1 MTEIPVTDAFV
12 DEIANYADHCQ
23 RLKQDLDAI
32 LEDYG
37 DGSDILYAVDFSE
50 IYAYVLPDDSHEN
63 APFDDGWA
71 GDHLRQTVLLEKFF
85 RKGNIVLPEPYIVE
99 LHPFFDRVAMRAFG
113 DETTLLLNAY
123 TELQRLKRTSEFDR
137 IRKLSRQ
144 AERRELTPEEIAE
157 TLKFFETRGSMLV
170 AFARGSSREPL
181 ERMRRLLKGRP
192 FVPLDSIMAGTASAI
207 DDRVVNDMF
216 HRLVIRR
223 KSGTPASSKVDALAI
238 EHVRAAN
245 HVLRERKAK
254 LLLVSRSQ
262 HMIAAVHESASGP
275 AWIDVRPFIRHPRTF
290 SAAYNLATAQDREAL
305 IRRVRLRKEMLDL
318 FIHAVADA
326 QQQSSGIAEDRRQV
340 LRKKM
345 SEIQDEWSS
354 GEQLANAIPKDGETS
369 AGEAAELARKYLS
382 FLRADAILKTAKKR
396 IIEIFDETARD
407 LGLIGAKVQTP
418 EVTFGSVLYP
428 VELSDPELRALVE
441 DLAREWAVTAG
452 KAAELFDL
460 AAKQPLPNH
469 EFLLAIA
476 ITLGAIGRWSVAEQ
490 YAAQAVNLADSKAAT
505 TEAQFIHALTLR
517 KLLHPKKSPAEEL
530 QHLYDARAAILRALE
545 ARPTEP
551 RYLNELGVIEAY
563 LLRVVPK
570 DGRREARAKVGAT
583 FERARETEH
592 SDKLEAQILNNL
604 AYLYYAMPP
613 HDHDQ
618 AQKYLTALEHQLD
631 AMKTPREKWPSFIV
645 DTLIFGRYRMNARS
659 MSLEMLVPM
668 INELTPI
675 AEKRDLTRAEQS
687 QVRAHVK
694 EMNDMRAKLERP
706 TGTSA
711 RKKSARRH

>member
-1 MTEIPVTDAFV
+1 MTEVPATDTFV
-12 DEIANYADHCQ
+12 DEIAGYADHCQ
-23 RLKQDLDAI
+23 RLKHDLDAI

-37 DGSDILYAVDFSE
+37 DGADVHYAVDFSE
-50 IYAYVLPDDSHEN
+50 IYAYVLPDDSHEE

-71 GDHLRQTVLLEKFF
+71 GDHLRQTVLLDKFF
-85 RKGNIVLPEPYIVE
+85 RRGNIVLPEPYIVE
-99 LHPFFDRVAMRAFG
+99 LHSFFDRVAMRAFG

-123 TELQRLKRTSEFDR
+123 KELQQLKRTSEFDR
-137 IRKLSRQ
+137 LRKLSRQ
-144 AERRELTPEEIAE
+144 AERRDLTPDEITE

-170 AFARGSSREPL
+170 AFARGSSRKPL
-181 ERMRRLLKGRP
+181 ERMRQLLKSQP
-192 FVPLDSIMAGTASAI
+192 FVPLDKIAPDAAGA
-207 DDRVVNDMF
+207 DDRVVNDLF

-245 HVLRERKAK
+245 HVLREKKRR

-262 HMIAAVHESASGP
+262 HMIAALQESASGP
-275 AWIDVRPFIRHPRTF
+275 SWAEVRPFIRHPRTF
-290 SAAYNLATAQDREAL
+290 SAAYNLATAPDRDAL
-305 IRRVRLRKEMLDL
+305 IRRIRLRKEMLEL

-326 QQQSSGIAEDRRQV
+326 QQQSTGIAEDRRKV

-369 AGEAAELARKYLS
+369 KGEAAELARKLLS

-418 EVTFGSVLYP
+418 EMTLGSVLYP
-428 VELSDPELRALVE
+428 VELSDPGLRAFVD

-460 AAKQPLPNH
+460 AAKQALPNH

-505 TEAQFIHALTLR
+505 TEAQFFHALTLR
-517 KLLHPKKSPAEEL
+517 KLLHPKKSPEEEL
-530 QHLYDARAAILRALE
+530 QHLYDARAEILRALE
-545 ARPTEP
+545 GRPTEP
-551 RYLNELGVIEAY
+551 RYLNELAVIEAY
-563 LLRVVPK
+563 LLRAVPNE
-570 DGRREARAKVGAT
+570 GRREARAGVGAI
-583 FERARETEH
+583 FERARESEH

-613 HDHDQ
+613 HDHTE
-618 AQKYLTALEHQLD
+618 AQKYLGALEQQLE
-631 AMKTPREKWPSFIV
+631 AMKTPRDKWPSFIV
-645 DTLIFGRYRMNARS
+645 DTLVFGRYRMNARS
-659 MSLEMLVPM
+659 VSLQKLISW

-675 AEKRDLTRAEQS
+675 TEKRDLTRAEQS

-694 EMNDMRAKLERP
+694 EMSDMRTKLERAVGRSP
-706 TGTSA
+706 
-711 RKKSARRH
+711 KKKPARR